1 MLLILPEQYDF
12 MRFYRY
18 CTCDQ
23 FCVVEKLFVIYS
35 GRQDET
41 NATLMRLE
49 KVKVMY
55 YMMGQSDDASS
66 TAR

>member
-1 MLLILPEQYDF
+1 MLLILSKQF
-12 MRFYRY
+12 NFIRFYRY

-23 FCVVEKLFVIYS
+23 LCVVEKLFVIYS